1 MIFCKM
7 IKLDK
12 IDIQILKIL
21 QKDVTKPLTEI
32 SKKIGISKTPCWNR
46 IKKLEEEGVIL
57 SKVAILDNKKIN
69 LPLIAFLSISIPNH
83 TQEWLIKFTKI
94 INQYNQ
100 IVETHRVAG
109 SSDYILKILVPSMD
123 EYDKFQQILINET
136 GCINMQTSFS
146 QREIKKNYNVS
157 LEHII

>member
-1 MIFCKM
+1 MI
-7 IKLDK
+7 
-12 IDIQILKIL
+12 
-21 QKDVTKPLTEI
+21 
-32 SKKIGISKTPCWNR
+32 
-46 IKKLEEEGVIL
+46 
-57 SKVAILDNKKIN
+57 
-69 LPLIAFLSISIPNH
+69 LSISIPNH